1 MEANRNNSILIQVSL
16 WILLFSGFMHSLPA
30 RSQSGEE
37 LKEMQVKAA
46 YLYNFTKFVYW
57 NTRADV
63 VEPVTI
69 GLIKADNIAL
79 LLEGFIKAKAPE
91 SGIIV
96 KKINASEADL
106 ANCSFV
112 YIDQSQKDILPDIL
126 KNIKHD
132 KVLTVSDIYGFARQG
147 GMIGFFQEDG
157 RIRIEI
163 NLTEVEKAGLAVSAK
178 LMEVARIVK

>member
-1 MEANRNNSILIQVSL
+1 MKNQLEIVLK
-16 WILLFSGFMHSLPA
+16 ILLTASLVMLPFTA
-30 RSQSGEE
+30 RSQSGQE

-57 NTRADV
+57 NTRADA

-69 GLIKADNIAL
+69 GLIKADDIAL
-79 LLEGFIKAKAPE
+79 LLEDFIKTKAPE

-96 KKINASEADL
+96 KKIHASEADL
-106 ANCSFV
+106 ADCQFV
-112 YIDQSQKDILPDIL
+112 YIDQSQKDKLADIL
-126 KNIKHD
+126 KNINDD
-132 KVLTVSDIYGFARQG
+132 KVLTVSDIYGFTRRG

-163 NLTEVEKAGLAVSAK
+163 NLTEVEKAGLEVSAK
-178 LMEVARIVK
+178 LVEVARIVK

>member
-1 MEANRNNSILIQVSL
+1 MKTLPE
-16 WILLFSGFMHSLPA
+16 ILLRLFLTALLVAIPFTT
-30 RSQSGEE
+30 RSQSGQE

-69 GLIKADNIAL
+69 GLIKADNIAF
-79 LLEGFIKAKAPE
+79 LLEDFIKTRAPE
-91 SGIIV
+91 SGVMV
-96 KKINASEADL
+96 KRINSSEADL
-106 ANCSFV
+106 ADCQFV
-112 YIDQSQKDILPDIL
+112 YIDQSQKDKLTEIL
-126 KNIKHD
+126 KNIKDD
-132 KVLTVSDIYGFARQG
+132 KVLTVSDIYGFARRG

-157 RIRIEI
+157 HIKIEI
-163 NLTEVEKAGLAVSAK
+163 NLTEVNKAGLEVSAK